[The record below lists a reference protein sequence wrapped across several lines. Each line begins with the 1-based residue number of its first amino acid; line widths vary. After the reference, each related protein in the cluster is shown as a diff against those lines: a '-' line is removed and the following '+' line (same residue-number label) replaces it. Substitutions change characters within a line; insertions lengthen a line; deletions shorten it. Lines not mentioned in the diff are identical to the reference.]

1 MTIFLLISP
10 ILCVINAQDVGSVKK
25 NDISVS
31 DVLAYREGHNL
42 IIDYDLLM
50 GAGIASCEIELM
62 MNVNGDSFRKVE
74 AHDRLT
80 GDIGR
85 VYTSGSKRIIYDID
99 AIKNELAGKNISFK
113 VQVKN
118 KKYLTESG
126 RGQIFMMGTASTI
139 GMYGL
144 RTGYVKK
151 WGGYI
156 AYNDSF
162 SDYMNGGDTSMFNS
176 WNVTGGFMMQATS
189 WFYPYVGA
197 GYGMMRFFDYYHEDY
212 IKTYET
218 SPLDYYYDGEYD
230 IIPFEIGSMFR
241 LGRFTLSAAVEPVLV
256 VGKGFLCTFEFG
268 VGCWF

>member
-10 ILCVINAQDVGSVKK
+10 ILCVINAQDVVSVKK

-99 AIKNELAGKNISFK
+99 AIKNELAGMNISFK
-113 VQVKN
+113 VQAKN

-144 RTGYVKK
+144 KVGYVKK
-151 WGGYI
+151 WGGYVS
-156 AYNDSF
+156 YSDSF
-162 SDYMNGGDTSMFNS
+162 FDGMFNQ
-176 WNVTGGFMMQATS
+176 WTVTGGGMVQAFP
-189 WFYPYVGA
+189 WLYPFIGA
-197 GYGMMRFFDYYHEDY
+197 GYG
-212 IKTYET
+212 
-218 SPLDYYYDGEYD
+218 PLDWPSGSLGVGSEAKYYN
-230 IIPFEIGSMFR
+230 IVPFEVGAMFR
-241 LGRFTLSAAVEPVLV
+241 VGMVNLSVAFEPILV
-256 VGKGFLCTFEFG
+256 QEEGLLCSFEFG
-268 VGCWF
+268 LGVSF